1 MGNEMVI
8 VRKEILNVR
17 EIHRLYLPMTEKTH
31 KRGEIWVK
39 TQKVGEVLKWNI
51 GREKT
56 HDIEAMCCKEWCN
69 SMNVWYSR
77 DGEKYSLTKD

>member
-31 KRGEIWVK
+31 KRGEI
-39 TQKVGEVLKWNI
+39 
-51 GREKT
+51 
-56 HDIEAMCCKEWCN
+56 
-69 SMNVWYSR
+69 
-77 DGEKYSLTKD
+77 